1 MIQINYLFNLNKY
14 STTKDYHV
22 SVQGI
27 KWDDFPTDMNYMRH
41 LQCDPIETFEPFFI
55 NVSRE
60 KTEIYHEHTNKFK
73 LLSAFYTLHLRP
85 PVYLRNSLPIN
96 VTVSVAGCSVRQANS
111 ANEAVQTE
119 ESISSGSETDKTKSQ
134 SQVDTFVKEDLL
146 DYGEKDIEAGSVL
159 HLPTVTLAGRSKV
172 SKSYLVVRVS
182 RTLEIPRCRKY

>member
-1 MIQINYLFNLNKY
+1 MCFASDIHYFFFPQ
-14 STTKDYHV
+14 KDYHT

-27 KWDDFPTDMNYMRH
+27 KWDDTPTDMNYMRH

-60 KTEIYHEHTNKFK
+60 KTEIYHEHTNKYK

-96 VTVSVAGCSVRQANS
+96 VTVSVAGCSVRQATS
-111 ANEAVQTE
+111 SIAAQTE
-119 ESISSGSETDKTKSQ
+119 ESVSSSDDDKTKSQ
-134 SQVDTFVKEDLL
+134 SQVDTYVKEDLL

-159 HLPTVTLAGRSKV
+159 HLPTVKLAGRSKV
-172 SKSYLVVRVS
+172 AKSYLVVRVG
-182 RTLEIPRCRKY
+182 LVYQKFVYQICYP